1 MEKEAKAEKTSFFQA
16 LGEYISPYRGQF
28 ALSMII
34 SLLAVICGL
43 SVYGVVGEL
52 CGEIFEGNR
61 TLGQLLFLIG
71 IAGLCKVLNAVL
83 LNLSTYVSHKAA
95 FKTLKDIRL
104 ALSDKL
110 MRLPLG
116 YFERKGSGRLKT
128 VLVDRVEEVEKTLA
142 HFLPEMTA
150 NLCVPVGLIIW
161 MFFIDFRLALCVLLW
176 IIIGLAASSGMM
188 KDYDKKFAGQIAAGK
203 NMNQAVIEYVGGIEV
218 IKTFNQAEVS
228 YEKYANAVKHHATYS
243 VDWMKS
249 TQIYSSLSYS
259 IAPVSIFGVL
269 ILGLIFYANG
279 TLEPSVLFLFM
290 IISLGVFGPISK
302 ASSYMDQISSM
313 NVVAGEIKDILDAPE
328 LERSEQGTA
337 AVSSFDVVLDHV
349 TFAYEQGEKPAVK
362 DISAD
367 IPQNTMFALVGPSGS
382 GKSTLAKLLAGY
394 WDADYGTITI
404 GGTPIKDM
412 SIEQLNSLIA
422 YVDQD
427 TYLYDMTIME
437 NIRIA
442 RPDATDDEVMEACK
456 KTGCHE
462 FISKLPNGYLTQAG
476 VAGNRLSGGE
486 KQRIAIARAMMKD
499 APIMILDE
507 ATASADPENEVAIQ
521 EALAAVSKNKTLIV
535 VAHKLKTI
543 MEADQ
548 IAYVEGG
555 QILCSGIHEAMLQNC
570 PGYRKLWDI
579 SNVGGDGH
587 HAECV

>member
-28 ALSMII
+28 ALSIII

-43 SVYGVVGEL
+43 AVYGVVGEL
-52 CGEIFEGNR
+52 CGEIFEGDQAP
-61 TLGQLLFLIG
+61 GGLLFLIG

-128 VLVDRVEEVEKTLA
+128 VLVDSVEEVEKTLA

-203 NMNQAVIEYVGGIEV
+203 NMNQAVVEYVGGIEV
-218 IKTFNQAEVS
+218 IKTFNQAEAS

-302 ASSYMDQISSM
+302 ASSYMDQLSSM

-337 AVSSFDVVLDHV
+337 AVSSFDVVLNHV

-412 SIEQLNSLIA
+412 SMEQLNSLIA
-422 YVDQD
+422 YVEQD

-442 RPDATDDEVMEACK
+442 RPDAADNEVMKACK
-456 KTGCHE
+456 KTGCHD

-543 MEADQ
+543 MAADQ

-555 QILCSGIHEAMLQNC
+555 QILCSGTHETMLQNC

-579 SNVGGDGH
+579 SNVGGDGTS
-587 HAECV
+587 C

>member
-1 MEKEAKAEKTSFFQA
+1 MKKEPKTEKTSFFKA
-16 LGEYISPYRGQF
+16 LGQYISPYRGQF
-28 ALSMII
+28 ALSII
-34 SLLAVICGL
+34 VSLLAVLCGL
-43 SVYGVVGEL
+43 AVYGVIGIL
-52 CGEIFEGNR
+52 CGKLSTGEKD
-61 TLGQLLFLIG
+61 LALLLPLIG
-71 IAGLCKVLNAVL
+71 MAGLCKILNAVL
-83 LNLSTYVSHKAA
+83 LNVSTCISHKAA
-95 FKTLKDIRL
+95 FKTLRDIRL
-104 ALSDKL
+104 ALSHKL

-116 YFERKGSGRLKT
+116 YFEKKGSGRLKT
-128 VLVDRVEEVEKTLA
+128 ILVDRVEEVEKTLA

-203 NMNQAVIEYVGGIEV
+203 NMNQAVVEYVGGIEV
-218 IKTFNQAEVS
+218 IKTFNQTEAS
-228 YEKYANAVKHHATYS
+228 YEKYANAVKHHASYS

-269 ILGLIFYANG
+269 IFGLIFYGNG

-290 IISLGVFGPISK
+290 IISLGIFGPISK
-302 ASSYMDQISSM
+302 ASSYMDQLASM
-313 NVVAGEIKDILDAPE
+313 GVVAGEIKDILNAPE
-328 LERSEQGTA
+328 LERSEQA
-337 AVSSFDVVLDHV
+337 APTFSSFDIMLDHI
-349 TFAYEQGEKPAVK
+349 TFSYEKGTKPAVK
-362 DISAD
+362 NVSAT
-367 IPQNTMFALVGPSGS
+367 IAQNTMFALVGPSGS
-382 GKSTLAKLLAGY
+382 GKSTIAKLLAGY
-394 WDADYGTITI
+394 WDTDHWVITI
-404 GGTPIKDM
+404 GGIPIKEM

-427 TYLYDMTIME
+427 TYLYEMNIME

-442 RPDATDDEVMEACK
+442 CPKATDEEVIKACK
-456 KTGCHE
+456 KTGCHD
-462 FISKLPNGYLTQAG
+462 FISKLPNGYFTQAG

-507 ATASADPENEVAIQ
+507 ATASSDPENEVAIQ

-543 MEADQ
+543 MNADK
-548 IAYVEGG
+548 IAFVENG
-555 QILCSGIHEAMLQNC
+555 QILCSGTHEAMLKSC
-570 PGYRKLWDI
+570 MGYKKLWDI
-579 SNVGGDGH
+579 SNVGGGGTS
-587 HAECV
+587 C